1 VVWGLVAAAVI
12 AGLVLYFLYG
22 RLLAPLVG

>member
-1 VVWGLVAAAVI
+1 VLWGFVAAAVI
-12 AGLVLYFLYG
+12 AGLVLYFLFG